1 MYLDESI
8 KISDNIPQSI
18 KNSMQQLEEY
28 YSENNS
34 LEWIRLMEEID
45 IDVRALAVNG
55 RITEQEAYDVLKRYG
70 WR

>member
-1 MYLDESI
+1 MYLDERV
-8 KISDNIPQSI
+8 KPSDNLPQSI

-45 IDVRALAVNG
+45 IDVRALALNG

>member
-8 KISDNIPQSI
+8 RLSDNLPQSV
-18 KNSMQQLEEY
+18 KDNTVRLDEY
-28 YSENNS
+28 YREDNS
-34 LEWIRLMEEID
+34 LEWIRLMEEIY
-45 IDVRALAVNG
+45 IDVRALAVSG

>member
-1 MYLDESI
+1 MYLDESV
-8 KISDNIPQSI
+8 KPSDNLPQSI

-45 IDVRALAVNG
+45 IDVRALALNG